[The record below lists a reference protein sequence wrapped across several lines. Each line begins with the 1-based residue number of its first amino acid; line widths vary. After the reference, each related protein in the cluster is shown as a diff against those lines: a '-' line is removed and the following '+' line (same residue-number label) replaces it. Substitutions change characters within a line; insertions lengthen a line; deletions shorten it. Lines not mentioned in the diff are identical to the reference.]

1 MDHGRCSAG
10 SVQVFPGLYLKKKK
24 KTSINKYAHKY
35 KIFQLYL
42 KRASLGF
49 ENHKFSTNETNHE
62 KVEAHLVPPPHFFL
76 LKLLSTLSQYPPIY
90 SLPTY
95 FIFYAF
101 NVNTNET
108 HKYINEIIHNKSILI
123 HKHEYTSNFDHHTKY

>member
-1 MDHGRCSAG
+1 MDHGRCSEG
-10 SVQVFPGLYLKKKK
+10 FVQVFPGQKK

-76 LKLLSTLSQYPPIY
+76 IKLLSTLSQYPPIY

-108 HKYINEIIHNKSILI
+108 QQQIFLQKIMNTHPILIIHKQKL
-123 HKHEYTSNFDHHTKY
+123 